1 MDALSDALSL
11 LKPRTHV
18 SAGLHAGGDWAL
30 SFPSHEGIKFNAVLQ
45 GRCHVQ
51 VENDAACELTAGDC
65 FLLTTGRPFV
75 LATDLALPLMP
86 SHMIYD
92 RAENGI
98 ALCNDGGDFVLVGAR
113 FAFDASHANTLLDCL
128 PSVVVVRGLSEQASV
143 LRWALDLFT
152 AEMRQSQPGSMLIT
166 DNLAQIMLVQVLRL
180 YLAQHRDGQ
189 VGWLYALSDPQLGR
203 SINAMHTEPGKRW
216 SVATL
221 ARLAGMSRSVFALRF
236 RQSVGMPPM
245 DYLTQWRML
254 RASTLLRTTLSGIS
268 EIAQN
273 TGYECENSFAI
284 AFRRTLGCTPRQY
297 RHRYDTN

>member
-30 SFPSHEGIKFNAVLQ
+30 SFPPHEGIKFNAVVE

-51 VENDAACELTAGDC
+51 VENDLPCELAAGDC

-75 LATDLALPLMP
+75 LATDLALPLTS
-86 SHMIYD
+86 SHTIYD
-92 RAENGI
+92 RAEDGI
-98 ALCNDGGDFVLVGAR
+98 ALCNGGGDFVLVGAR
-113 FAFDASHANTLLDCL
+113 FAFEASHANTLLGCL
-128 PSVVVVRGLSEQASV
+128 PPVVVVRGLSEQASV

-152 AEMRQSQPGSMLIT
+152 TEMRQSQPGSVLIT
-166 DNLAQIMLVQVLRL
+166 DHLAQIMLVQVLRL
-180 YLAQHRDGQ
+180 YLAQRRDGH

-203 SINAMHTEPGKRW
+203 SIGAMHTEPEKRW
-216 SVATL
+216 TVAAL

-236 RQSVGMPPM
+236 RQSVGMSPM

-254 RASTLLRTTLSGIS
+254 LASSLLRATTSGIS
-268 EIAQN
+268 EIARSA
-273 TGYECENSFAI
+273 GYECENSFAI
-284 AFRRTLGCTPRQY
+284 AFRRSLGCTPRQY
-297 RHRYDTN
+297 RHRDGSN